1 MIEPEVAEDERGRRG
16 RRPSEDAPD
25 EDAEAVDPWEQ
36 VDGADGEPEAE
47 LAERGGIFRRR
58 RR

>member
-1 MIEPEVAEDERGRRG
+1 
-16 RRPSEDAPD
+16 
-25 EDAEAVDPWEQ
+25 
-36 VDGADGEPEAE
+36 VDGADPWEHAAVVEDADGPEPEAE

>member
-1 MIEPEVAEDERGRRG
+1 VGPSDDVA
-16 RRPSEDAPD
+16 
-25 EDAEAVDPWEQ
+25 DPWEHG
-36 VDGADGEPEAE
+36 VIEDGEDREPE